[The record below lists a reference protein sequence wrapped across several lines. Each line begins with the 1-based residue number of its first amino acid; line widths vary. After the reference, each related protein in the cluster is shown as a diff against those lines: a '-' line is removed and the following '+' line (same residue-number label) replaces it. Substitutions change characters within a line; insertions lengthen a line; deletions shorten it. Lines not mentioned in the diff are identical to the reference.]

1 MKKSQKAAFRADA
14 KKMITSNIHH
24 AGKEMRRR
32 GMPRNQ
38 SLVLQLVHFLSVHGR
53 CIWEKVLS
61 KKHVNFSHITLV
73 SNCMKNNFMVL

>member
-1 MKKSQKAAFRADA
+1 MKKSQKAVFRADA

-38 SLVLQLVHFLSVHGR
+38 SLVLQLVQVF
-53 CIWEKVLS
+53 
-61 KKHVNFSHITLV
+61 V
-73 SNCMKNNFMVL
+73 STWQMLKANKIMP

>member
-32 GMPRNQ
+32 GMPRNR
-38 SLVLQLVHFLSVHGR
+38 SLVLQLVQVF
-53 CIWEKVLS
+53 
-61 KKHVNFSHITLV
+61 V
-73 SNCMKNNFMVL
+73 STWQMLKANKIMP

>member
-1 MKKSQKAAFRADA
+1 MKKSQKAVFRADA

-32 GMPRNQ
+32 GMSRNQ

-53 CIWEKVLS
+53 CLRLIKS
-61 KKHVNFSHITLV
+61 CHNFATARS
-73 SNCMKNNFMVL
+73 